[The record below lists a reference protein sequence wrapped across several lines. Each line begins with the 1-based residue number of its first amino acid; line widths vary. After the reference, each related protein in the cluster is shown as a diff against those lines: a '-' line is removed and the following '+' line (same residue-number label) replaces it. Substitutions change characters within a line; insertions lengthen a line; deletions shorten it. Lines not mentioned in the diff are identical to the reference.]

1 MHFQAGMRNYLKNI
15 SANGS
20 ENEFPLAKIRPV
32 CKTWFPI
39 MSVTFSASRKELS
52 SKVDYL
58 Y

>member
-1 MHFQAGMRNYLKNI
+1 MYFQAGMKNYLKNI

-20 ENEFPLAKIRPV
+20 ENEFPPAKIRLV
-32 CKTWFPI
+32 FKIWFPL

-52 SKVDYL
+52 SRVDYL

>member
-32 CKTWFPI
+32 FKTWFPV